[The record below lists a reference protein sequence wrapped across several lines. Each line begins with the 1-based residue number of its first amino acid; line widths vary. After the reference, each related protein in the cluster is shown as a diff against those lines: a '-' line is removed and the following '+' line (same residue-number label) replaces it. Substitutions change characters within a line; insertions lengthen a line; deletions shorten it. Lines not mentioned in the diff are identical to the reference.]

1 MPVGDSICGLCRFL
15 QTHINSDCTTAL
27 RHRLFFFFAVE
38 FSSFLSISGA
48 KGGVHGDYLHSLLN
62 KSWLGCDFFFL
73 IASSVLTHF

>member
-1 MPVGDSICGLCRFL
+1 MVCVPSCKPILIVIAQQRYVIDF
-15 QTHINSDCTTAL
+15 
-27 RHRLFFFFAVE
+27 FFFFAVE